1 MHNLRERI
9 PYITKDFKV
18 YRSRNHSTNAVMRS
32 FGTSEK
38 FPWSTL
44 TRDMSVV
51 GDLQDCS
58 LLFFDVEND
67 KVIDII
73 NSFEYDDLIFSRMTG
88 VVVKTSPY
96 TCLISK
102 YDILYCYEQYEKACE

>member
-1 MHNLRERI
+1 MNNLRERI

-18 YRSRNHSTNAVMRS
+18 SRTPNHATNAVMRS

-44 TRDMSVV
+44 TRDFDIV

-58 LLFFDVEND
+58 LLFFEIEDD
-67 KVIDII
+67 SVIDII
-73 NSFEYDDLIFSRMTG
+73 NSFDYDELIFSRMTG
-88 VVVKTSPY
+88 VVIKTSPY

-102 YDILYCYEQYEKACE
+102 HDILYCYEQYKKSCE